1 MEDNKIIFTLTST
14 DGGNIQKYAKLMSEN
29 GYTVYRQKGD
39 WRIELSYAKDLFDI
53 YELVDEISEGAD
65 IIVTSAYYGRRKGE
79 PIIEIY
85 DDYRE

>member
-14 DGGNIQKYAKLMSEN
+14 DGGNIQKYAKLLSEN
-29 GYTVYRQKGD
+29 GYTVYRQNGD
-39 WRIELSYAKDLFDI
+39 WRIELSLAKDLFDI
-53 YELVDEISEGAD
+53 YKLVDETNDAD
-65 IIVTSAYYGRRKGE
+65 IIVTSYYYGGRKGE